1 MSQAVAY
8 SADVVELVY
17 TRDLKSL
24 AFSMAYE
31 FESHRP
37 HQSVTLKI
45 QRLTVALWNTSKS
58 IAIYDYS
65 SLYGQTYT
73 NVRLSAQRHETRWHG
88 GGVIYGHYSPRW
100 VKPLSFL

>member
-31 FESHRP
+31 FESRRP
-37 HQSVTLKI
+37 HHSVTLKI
-45 QRLTVALWNTSKS
+45 QRLTVTHWYIPKN
-58 IAIYDYS
+58 IPI
-65 SLYGQTYT
+65 
-73 NVRLSAQRHETRWHG
+73 
-88 GGVIYGHYSPRW
+88 
-100 VKPLSFL
+100 